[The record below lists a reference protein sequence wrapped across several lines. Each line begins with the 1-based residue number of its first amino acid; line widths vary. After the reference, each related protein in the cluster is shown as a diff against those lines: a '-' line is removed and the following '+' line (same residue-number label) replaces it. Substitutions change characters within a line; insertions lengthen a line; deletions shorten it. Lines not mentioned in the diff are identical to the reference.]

1 MSQDRSANHRRNT
14 GQPPLAAPQ
23 APPLPA
29 PQPRPL
35 QRARDAASRFLG
47 YSSRAPSPHGARD
60 NDRFSHGGRQ
70 FMRAASLS
78 QTQNATTSHKTG
90 LELRTISIN
99 ESGSHAIIA
108 GKEIFKTIRIEDGR
122 CAEDFN
128 LRTAIR
134 STPTTAAGQPRHI
147 YSIDIADVAWAKG
160 DTGNFVAAATSSG
173 KIIVY
178 DLGHAGL
185 QAAQLHEHFRHVHNV
200 TFNPHQGS
208 LLLSGSQDGTVRLW
222 DIRDVRHVQSRASMI
237 ASKRKY
243 SGQSEGVRDVKW
255 SPTEGLDFA
264 FATDGGEIQRWD
276 MRNLTAAKVRI
287 PAHMGACNTVDWH
300 PDGKHIVS
308 AGSDKTMRVFD
319 VSASRPRKAAWEI
332 KTPHAVM
339 NARWRPSCQ
348 SLMPQDN
355 GAGLCTQVV
364 AAYDREH
371 PVLHIWDL
379 RRPLLPFR
387 EMSPYPS
394 APTDLLWH
402 SQDLLW
408 TVGREGT
415 FLQTDIHHT
424 SKVID
429 RCNLQ
434 ALAVSPLGELTFVAQ
449 TRKQRRV
456 PKPQPQPLSSLH
468 PQRSSPLSTSP
479 DTTFLSRS
487 LGDDSL
493 DEAFLSALPIP
504 RPTRTSGSG
513 SGSGRFSILS
523 TPARS
528 QNHSAT
534 IKLDDILVN
543 RMSFIP
549 QQTACRGQL
558 PSHNNRNYVAYV
570 AKRINPEL
578 PVGHSG
584 EDFIKAIEE
593 TCSENA
599 GYLEAIGFLQASQT
613 WKIVSFCLTKH
624 LKERTARRRKPETSS
639 PVVDGKTSAS
649 IENLATKLAAQ
660 HLKSPVE
667 SPASMRPMSTITQ
680 QLAMPESTSNVP
692 TPLARPSENGKNHTL
707 RHQPLLPELDKDDHM
722 ALPPS
727 LASAHASP
735 PRPDS
740 SEPSEQTR
748 RPTISTLADMQGN
761 QSYAE
766 ETERNEMVKR
776 WSNQSK
782 NFLDLDPV
790 DVKGVKIPPAKLENH
805 GSGESFRFLEDSAG
819 SRGPSFPSSLE
830 SAGASGL
837 PMVAAHPTRQRS
849 PRPPVEDAALMV
861 NESEEIGAAPHT
873 MFFNG
878 SGILS
883 AVNTRQN
890 SGNTSMEP
898 SHEDLQKLRNGSTEE
913 TDFPYRHD
921 AYDVTGHDPVLP
933 PSNPAG
939 SEGIDLATRP
949 RFAPKALDHD
959 ISTRVID
966 NMLSQEPASP
976 TDSVIDAAEVDLEDT
991 KPWTLIEMLKKLI
1004 EFYTTDQVYPQ
1015 MAALLL
1021 LLLGPL
1027 LPRTHPLPVP
1037 EIHKTVSSYVD
1048 YFVNSLGWDPEEV
1061 PNLIQQ
1067 SFEQPMKAGLQP
1079 LQVESI
1085 LSTYHEQL
1093 LRHQLFEEAALLRKL
1108 AYPAYPAVYEDF
1120 LLDNGVHLMCG
1131 QCSKPMSGGSSP
1143 LRCQSCR
1150 SKQDNCPVCWMG
1162 SSPYENEASKL
1173 FTSCLLCGH
1182 SGHAACLR
1190 EWFVSCG
1197 GDGCPTVGCL
1207 CDCVDGPWRQEK
1219 TAAAAQE
1226 AVGKDHRRVKSDEWK
1241 AQPSKAV
1248 SGARKELS
1256 K

>member
-1 MSQDRSANHRRNT
+1 MSQDGSA
-14 GQPPLAAPQ
+14 GQAPPLAAPQ
-23 APPLPA
+23 
-29 PQPRPL
+29 PQARPL

-47 YSSRAPSPHGARD
+47 YSSRAGSPQGGARD
-60 NDRFSHGGRQ
+60 DDQRFSHGGRQ
-70 FMRAASLS
+70 FMRSACLS
-78 QTQNATTSHKTG
+78 QTQNASTSHKTG
-90 LELRTISIN
+90 LEIRTISIN

-108 GKEIFKTIRIEDGR
+108 GKDIFKTLRIEDGR

-147 YSIDIADVAWAKG
+147 YSVDIADVAWAKG

-185 QAAQLHEHFRHVHNV
+185 QAAQLHEHFRQVHNV
-200 TFNPHQGS
+200 TFNPHKGS

-222 DIRDVRHVQSRASMI
+222 DIRDVRDVRSQASMI

-243 SGQSEGVRDVKW
+243 AGQSEGVRDVKW

-264 FATDGGEIQRWD
+264 FATDTGEVQRWD
-276 MRNLTAAKVRI
+276 MRNLKAAKLRI

-308 AGSDKTMRVFD
+308 AGSDKTIRVFD
-319 VSASRPRKAAWEI
+319 VSTARPQKAAAWHI
-332 KTPHAVM
+332 KTPHPVM

-348 SLMPQDN
+348 SLMPHDN
-355 GAGLCTQVV
+355 GAGLCAQVV
-364 AAYDREH
+364 AAYDRDH
-371 PVLHIWDL
+371 PVLHIWDF

-387 EMSPYPS
+387 EMWPYPS

-415 FLQTDIHHT
+415 FLQTDVHHT

-429 RCNLQ
+429 RSNLQ
-434 ALAVSPLGELTFVAQ
+434 ACHVSPLGELAFVAQ
-449 TRKQRRV
+449 PRKQRRL
-456 PKPQPQPLSSLH
+456 PKPQPPPSLH
-468 PQRSSPLSTSP
+468 YPKHTSPLSTSP
-479 DTTFLSRS
+479 DTSFLSRS

-493 DEAFLSALPIP
+493 DQAFLSVLPIE
-504 RPTRTSGSG
+504 RQTSTSGSG
-513 SGSGRFSILS
+513 RLSHIS
-523 TPARS
+523 TPARN
-528 QNHSAT
+528 QNLSAT
-534 IKLDDILVN
+534 IKLDDVLLN
-543 RMSFIP
+543 RKSFRP
-549 QQTACRGQL
+549 QQMACRGQL

-570 AKRINPEL
+570 AKRIVPEL
-578 PVGHSG
+578 PLGRSG
-584 EDFIKAIEE
+584 EEFIEAVEGAFA
-593 TCSENA
+593 ENA
-599 GYLEAIGFLQASQT
+599 KHLDAIGFLQASQT
-613 WKIVSFCLTKH
+613 WQIVSFCLTKH
-624 LKERTARRRKPETSS
+624 LQERLARQRKPERSS
-639 PVVDGKTSAS
+639 LAVNGKTSAS
-649 IENLATKLAAQ
+649 MENLATKLAAQ
-660 HLKSPVE
+660 HLKSPAE
-667 SPASMRPMSTITQ
+667 SPASMRPMSTMTQ
-680 QLAMPESTSNVP
+680 QLAVPESTSNVP
-692 TPLARPSENGKNHTL
+692 TPLARPSENGKNHTS
-707 RHQPLLPELDKDDHM
+707 RYQPLLPELDQDDHI

-735 PRPDS
+735 PRPDPGQ
-740 SEPSEQTR
+740 PSDQGREL
-748 RPTISTLADMQGN
+748 TITNLTDMQGN

-782 NFLDLDPV
+782 NALDLDPV
-790 DVKGVKIPPAKLENH
+790 DVHGVKIPSAKLVNH

-819 SRGPSFPSSLE
+819 SRGPSSPSSFE
-830 SAGASGL
+830 STRASGL
-837 PMVAAHPTRQRS
+837 PMVAAHPTRERS
-849 PRPPVEDAALMV
+849 PRPPIEDAASV
-861 NESEEIGAAPHT
+861 NDGGEIGAAPHT

-878 SGILS
+878 SSTLS

-890 SGNTSMEP
+890 SGNTSMSA
-898 SHEDLQKLRNGSTEE
+898 SHEDLQKLRHDSTEE
-913 TDFPYRHD
+913 TDFAYRRAGPAHE
-921 AYDVTGHDPVLP
+921 VTEHDPIL
-933 PSNPAG
+933 SLRNPVR
-939 SEGIDLATRP
+939 SEEFDQEAARWG
-949 RFAPKALDHD
+949 FAPKALDNE

-966 NMLSQEPASP
+966 NMLCQEPASP
-976 TDSVIDAAEVDLEDT
+976 TDSVIDAADIDLEDT
-991 KPWTLIEMLKKLI
+991 KIWTLIDMLKQLVD
-1004 EFYTTDQVYPQ
+1004 FYTTDQVYPQ

-1027 LPRTHPLPVP
+1027 LPRTHPLPVS
-1037 EIHKTVSSYVD
+1037 EIHQTVSSYVD
-1048 YFVNSLGWDPEEV
+1048 YFVNSLGWDLEEV

-1067 SFEQPMKAGLQP
+1067 SFEQPIKAGLQP

-1093 LRHQLFEEAALLRKL
+1093 LQYQLFEEAALLRKL

-1120 LLDNGVHLMCG
+1120 LKDNEVHLMCG
-1131 QCSKPMSGGSSP
+1131 QCSKPMSGGGSST
-1143 LRCQSCR
+1143 LRCQNCR
-1150 SKQDNCPVCWMG
+1150 RKQDTCPVCWMD
-1162 SSPYENEASKL
+1162 SSPYDTKGSKL

-1182 SGHAACLR
+1182 GGHAACLR

-1197 GDGCPTVGCL
+1197 SDGCPTVGCL
-1207 CDCVDGPWRQEK
+1207 CDCADGAWRQEK
-1219 TAAAAQE
+1219 TAVAEQE
-1226 AVGKDHRRVKSDEWK
+1226 AMGKDHRRVKSDEWK

>member
-14 GQPPLAAPQ
+14 NTGQPLPAPQ

-47 YSSRAPSPHGARD
+47 YSSRAPSPQGARD
-60 NDRFSHGGRQ
+60 SDRFSHGGSQ
-70 FMRAASLS
+70 FTRSASLS
-78 QTQNATTSHKTG
+78 QTQNASTSHKTG
-90 LELRTISIN
+90 LEIRTISIN

-108 GKEIFKTIRIEDGR
+108 GKEIFKTVRIEDGR

-160 DTGNFVAAATSSG
+160 ETGNFVAAATSSG

-185 QAAQLHEHFRHVHNV
+185 QAAQLHEHFRQVHNV
-200 TFNPHQGS
+200 TFNPHKGS

-222 DIRDVRHVQSRASMI
+222 DIRDVRDVRSQASMI

-264 FATDGGEIQRWD
+264 FATDTGEIQRWD
-276 MRNLTAAKVRI
+276 MRNLKAAKIRI

-308 AGSDKTMRVFD
+308 AGSDKTIRVFD
-319 VSASRPRKAAWEI
+319 VSTSRPGKAAWEI
-332 KTPHAVM
+332 KTPHPVM

-364 AAYDREH
+364 AAYDRDH
-371 PVLHIWDL
+371 PVLHIWDF

-387 EMSPYPS
+387 EMWPYPS

-424 SKVID
+424 SKVLD

-434 ALAVSPLGELTFVAQ
+434 AIDVSPLGELAFVAQ
-449 TRKQRRV
+449 ARNQRRV
-456 PKPQPQPLSSLH
+456 PRPQPLSSLH
-468 PQRSSPLSTSP
+468 PKHSSPLSTSP
-479 DTTFLSRS
+479 ETTFLSRS

-493 DEAFLSALPIP
+493 DQAFLSVLPIK
-504 RPTRTSGSG
+504 RQTRTNS
-513 SGSGRFSILS
+513 SGRFSNITS
-523 TPARS
+523 PARN
-528 QNHSAT
+528 QNLSAT
-534 IKLDDILVN
+534 IKLDGILLN
-543 RMSFIP
+543 RKSFRP
-549 QQTACRGQL
+549 QQMACRGQL

-570 AKRINPEL
+570 AKRIDPEL
-578 PVGHSG
+578 PLGRSG
-584 EDFIKAIEE
+584 EEFIQAVEE
-593 TCSENA
+593 AFSENVA
-599 GYLEAIGFLQASQT
+599 YLEAIGFLQASQT
-613 WKIVSFCLTKH
+613 WKIISFCLTKH
-624 LKERTARRRKPETSS
+624 LKERLARQRRPEKSS
-639 PVVDGKTSAS
+639 PAVNGKTTAS
-649 IENLATKLAAQ
+649 IENLASKLAAQ
-660 HLKSPVE
+660 HLKSPAE

-680 QLAMPESTSNVP
+680 HLAVPESTSNVP
-692 TPLARPSENGKNHTL
+692 TPLARPSENGK
-707 RHQPLLPELDKDDHM
+707 PELDKDDHI

-727 LASAHASP
+727 LTSAHASP
-735 PRPDS
+735 PRPDPAQ
-740 SEPSEQTR
+740 PSGQGR
-748 RPTISTLADMQGN
+748 RLTITNLADMQGN

-782 NFLDLDPV
+782 NALDLDPV
-790 DVKGVKIPPAKLENH
+790 DVHGVKIPPAKLENH

-819 SRGPSFPSSLE
+819 SRGPSFPSSFE
-830 SAGASGL
+830 STRASGL
-837 PMVAAHPTRQRS
+837 PMVAAHPTRERS
-849 PRPPVEDAALMV
+849 PRPPIEDVASV

-878 SGILS
+878 SSTLS

-890 SGNTSMEP
+890 SGNTSMEA
-898 SHEDLQKLRNGSTEE
+898 SHEDLQKLRHDSTED
-913 TDFPYRHD
+913 TDFAYRQEEPAHRVAEHD
-921 AYDVTGHDPVLP
+921 SVLP
-933 PSNPAG
+933 PRSPVR
-939 SEGIDLATRP
+939 SEGFGQVARSG
-949 RFAPKALDHD
+949 FAPKAPDND

-966 NMLSQEPASP
+966 SMLSQEPASP
-976 TDSVIDAAEVDLEDT
+976 KDSVIDAAEVDLEET
-991 KPWTLIEMLKKLI
+991 KIWTLIDMLKQLVD
-1004 EFYTTDQVYPQ
+1004 FYTTDQVYPQ

-1037 EIHKTVSSYVD
+1037 EIHQTVSSYVD
-1048 YFVNSLGWDPEEV
+1048 YFVNTLGWDPEEV

-1093 LRHQLFEEAALLRKL
+1093 LQYQLFEEAALLRKL

-1120 LLDNGVHLMCG
+1120 LKDNEVHLMCG
-1131 QCSKPMSGGSSP
+1131 QCSKPMAGGSST
-1143 LRCQSCR
+1143 LRCQNCR
-1150 SKQDNCPVCWMG
+1150 TKQDNCPVCWMD
-1162 SSPYENEASKL
+1162 SSPYDTEGSKL

-1197 GDGCPTVGCL
+1197 GDGCPTEGCL
-1207 CDCVDGPWRQEK
+1207 CDCVDGAWRQEK
-1219 TAAAAQE
+1219 TAVAEQE